1 MDGMKLFAIYLVVMN
16 VLGVAVMWSDKRR
29 ARLHRW
35 RIPEKV
41 LFGVSLLGGSAGT
54 WAGMYLFRHKTKHWH
69 FVVGMPLIL
78 VCQAA
83 LAIYLVALVEIDET
97 R

>member
-1 MDGMKLFAIYLVVMN
+1 MKLFAIYLVVMN
-16 VLGVAVMWSDKRR
+16 VLGVAVMWSDKGR

-54 WAGMYLFRHKTKHWH
+54 WAGMYLFRHKTKHWY
-69 FVVGMPLIL
+69 FVIGMPLIL

-83 LAIYLVALVEIDET
+83 LAIYLVHLYVL
-97 R
+97 